1 MIRARAL
8 PDALPRLHAVETAE
22 FIKVHHSERKSTTTC
37 VLFIYQKKQEDLC
50 FLLLIYVNRH
60 PLNR

>member
-22 FIKVHHSERKSTTTC
+22 LLKVHQQTPCSFTAGRLLYRKD
-37 VLFIYQKKQEDLC
+37 K
-50 FLLLIYVNRH
+50 
-60 PLNR
+60 